1 MTVKYTFSDK
11 QNLRK
16 LPTDLL
22 VHCFF
27 CTVGTK
33 KDKGSSLG

>member
-27 CTVGTK
+27 ALLVQK